1 MNTLINFKAAS
12 FNAADLFGTMTAVTV
27 GGTPLAG
34 GGTTPAATGAGATE
48 TSLPPALPGMRA
60 TTARPL
66 FADALGDAAHAAR
79 PAAGAPAK
87 TDEPEQPPA
96 DGVPA
101 LLQEI
106 PLPSMAAPWLSA
118 QVTAAPAQHDTDGQ
132 RGNDM
137 AAPATIIP
145 AEPGAAPVAAPPA
158 TTAPFAATLG
168 TAAPAVTLA
177 AASAPVA
184 APATAA
190 ISTPAVATVATAPA
204 MATLVAAP
212 ATATPLAAAVPA
224 ATVAATPETAN
235 TASPH
240 GVPAGAP
247 HDMAASNT
255 PAAVRPVAMQFNAQL
270 GTLVPAPQLGE
281 PLAAAMPA
289 PAGETETAAPAARGK
304 AMRAAVEAPV
314 IALQPVV
321 AATFIP
327 VITPVAVATFAPG
340 SVPAAPAAHTDDLAA
355 SAIPSASPA
364 VAPAVPGRTPPRAQS
379 AGPAVTAAA
388 FEPATAPAAAPGAPA
403 AAVLPAPP
411 ASNPIAAD
419 IAVNARPA
427 LRPQAA
433 QGDTAAMPAKASTV
447 GASFAAPV
455 ASSLDAER
463 NVAATT
469 AAVTPAT
476 GLGLTA
482 PVVASTLPAQG
493 GDIIKLNGTAQQWQE
508 PLREALGERLQ
519 TQIGRNSEH
528 AVIRLD
534 PPMLGRIDISI
545 RHTAG
550 MLQVNLSASNTEVL
564 RQLQGIGE
572 TMRTDLAQRQYT
584 DVAVNISATPRSPA
598 AQTFAEGD
606 ARGQRQPGRQ
616 QDEAEPG
623 RALSDGTPAG
633 APYGATF
640 AMHEREYN

>member
-1 MNTLINFKAAS
+1 MNTLVNFKAAS
-12 FNAADLFGTMTAVTV
+12 FSAADLFGTMAAVTV
-27 GGTPLAG
+27 GGTPM
-34 GGTTPAATGAGATE
+34 TGDTNAGATV
-48 TSLPPALPGMRA
+48 TSLPPALPGIRPA
-60 TTARPL
+60 PARPL
-66 FADALGDAAHAAR
+66 FADSLGDAAHSAR
-79 PAAGAPAK
+79 PATGAPAK
-87 TDEPEQPPA
+87 KDEPEQPPA
-96 DGVPA
+96 DGLPVLP
-101 LLQEI
+101 QEI
-106 PLPSMAAPWLSA
+106 PLPSMAVPWLSA

-137 AAPATIIP
+137 AVPATIIP
-145 AEPGAAPVAAPPA
+145 VEAGAAPVSA
-158 TTAPFAATLG
+158 T
-168 TAAPAVTLA
+168 
-177 AASAPVA
+177 
-184 APATAA
+184 PATAA
-190 ISTPAVATVATAPA
+190 ISTPAVATVETAPA

-212 ATATPLAAAVPA
+212 DTATPVDTAVPA

-247 HDMAASNT
+247 YDMAAPNT

-314 IALQPVV
+314 LALQPAV

-340 SVPAAPAAHTDDLAA
+340 SVPAAPAADTDDLAA
-355 SAIPSASPA
+355 SALLSAPPA
-364 VAPAVPGRTPPRAQS
+364 VAPAVPFRTPPPAQS
-379 AGPAVTAAA
+379 TGPAVTTAA
-388 FEPATAPAAAPGAPA
+388 FEPATAAAAAPGAHA
-403 AAVLPAPP
+403 ATVLPAPP

-419 IAVNARPA
+419 AAVNARPA
-427 LRPQAA
+427 LRPHPG
-433 QGDTAAMPAKASTV
+433 QGDTAAMPAKASTA
-447 GASFAAPV
+447 GASFAATLV
-455 ASSLDAER
+455 SSLDAER
-463 NVAATT
+463 NVASNT
-469 AAVTPAT
+469 AAVAPAT

-482 PVVASTLPAQG
+482 PAATSTLPAQG
-493 GDIIKLNGTAQQWQE
+493 GDIIKLNGPAQQWQE

-572 TMRTDLAQRQYT
+572 NMRNDLAQRQYT
-584 DVAVNISATPRSPA
+584 EVAVNISATPRSPA
-598 AQTFAEGD
+598 AQAFAEGD

-616 QDEAEPG
+616 QDESEPG
-623 RALSDGTPAG
+623 RALSDGTPADTR
-633 APYGATF
+633 YGSTF

>member
-1 MNTLINFKAAS
+1 MNTLVNFKAAS
-12 FNAADLFGTMTAVTV
+12 FSAADLFGTMAAVTV
-27 GGTPLAG
+27 GGTPM
-34 GGTTPAATGAGATE
+34 TGDTNAGATV
-48 TSLPPALPGMRA
+48 TSLPPALPGIRPA
-60 TTARPL
+60 PARPL
-66 FADALGDAAHAAR
+66 FADALGDAAHSAR
-79 PAAGAPAK
+79 PATGAPAK
-87 TDEPEQPPA
+87 KDEPEQPPA
-96 DGVPA
+96 DGLPVLP
-101 LLQEI
+101 QEI
-106 PLPSMAAPWLSA
+106 PLPSMAVPWLSA

-137 AAPATIIP
+137 AVPAMIIP
-145 AEPGAAPVAAPPA
+145 AEAGTAPVAAPPA
-158 TTAPFAATLG
+158 TTAPFAAALG
-168 TAAPAVTLA
+168 AAPAVTLA
-177 AASAPVA
+177 AASAPVIA
-184 APATAA
+184 TPATAA
-190 ISTPAVATVATAPA
+190 ISTPAVATVGTAPA

-212 ATATPLAAAVPA
+212 DTATPVDTAVPA

-247 HDMAASNT
+247 YDMAAPNT
-255 PAAVRPVAMQFNAQL
+255 AAAVRPVAMQFNAQL

-314 IALQPVV
+314 LALQPAV

-340 SVPAAPAAHTDDLAA
+340 SVPAAPAADTDDLAA
-355 SAIPSASPA
+355 SALLSAPPA
-364 VAPAVPGRTPPRAQS
+364 VAPAVPFRTPPPAQS
-379 AGPAVTAAA
+379 TGPAVTAAA
-388 FEPATAPAAAPGAPA
+388 FEPAAAAAAAPGAHA
-403 AAVLPAPP
+403 ATVLPAPP

-419 IAVNARPA
+419 AAVNARPA
-427 LRPQAA
+427 LRPHPG
-433 QGDTAAMPAKASTV
+433 QGDTAAMPAKASTA
-447 GASFAAPV
+447 GASFAATLV
-455 ASSLDAER
+455 SSLDAER
-463 NVAATT
+463 NVASNT
-469 AAVTPAT
+469 AAVAPAT

-482 PVVASTLPAQG
+482 PAATSTLPAQG
-493 GDIIKLNGTAQQWQE
+493 GDIIKLNGPAQQWQE

-572 TMRTDLAQRQYT
+572 NMRNDLAQRQYT
-584 DVAVNISATPRSPA
+584 EVAVNISATPRSPA
-598 AQTFAEGD
+598 AQAFAEGD

-623 RALSDGTPAG
+623 RALSDGTPADTR
-633 APYGATF
+633 YGSTF